1 MVIHEAVKPKHL
13 SGDSESRLYT
23 RQSTENAFPETRH
36 HDYRRGCRLPFVLAL
51 PYAPKNKPHSSQ
63 IWKTSTGVVVFGE
76 CISPVGTT
84 LGKRRAGTVFLESEL
99 SGA

>member
-1 MVIHEAVKPKHL
+1 M
-13 SGDSESRLYT
+13 
-23 RQSTENAFPETRH
+23 
-36 HDYRRGCRLPFVLAL
+36 LAL

-76 CISPVGTT
+76 CISPVGAT

-99 SGA
+99 VGACLTRVLRCFSKVIWFELKFLVPVEEISKVGWLGLVL